1 MDKSLRKDPF
11 LVGGREISSRLL
23 LGTGKFPSKA
33 AMADSIRES
42 GTGLLTVAMRRID
55 MERHEENILEH
66 IPPEVVLMV
75 NTSGA
80 RTAGEAVEIARLF
93 REAGGGDWVKIEIM
107 TDPRWLLPDNAATI
121 EATRILA
128 QEGFVVLPYMYPDI
142 YAARALEKAGAA
154 AIMPLGAPIGTCRGL
169 ITRDFVQIILAET
182 ELPVIVDAGI
192 GAPSHAVE
200 AMEMGCAAVLAN
212 TAIACAA
219 NPAGMAAA
227 FARAVEAGRMAFLAG
242 LAGARPEASPSSPLT
257 GFLFDQA
264 T

>member
-1 MDKSLRKDPF
+1 MVETMKKDPF
-11 LVGGREISSRLL
+11 LVGGREIASRLL
-23 LGTGKFPSKA
+23 LGTGKFSSKA

-42 GTGLLTVAMRRID
+42 GTGLVTVAMRRID

-66 IPPEVVLMV
+66 IPPDVVLMV

-80 RTAGEAVEIARLF
+80 RNAKEAVEIARLF

-107 TDPRWLLPDNAATI
+107 TDPRWLLPDNNETI

-128 QEGFVVLPYMYPDI
+128 HEGFVVLPYMYPDI
-142 YAARALEKAGAA
+142 YAARSLEKAGAA

-169 ITRDFVQIILAET
+169 ITKDFVQIILEET
-182 ELPVIVDAGI
+182 SLPVIVDAGI
-192 GAPSHAVE
+192 GAPSHAAE

-219 NPAGMAAA
+219 NPALMASA
-227 FARAVEAGRMAFLAG
+227 FARAVEAGRLAYLAG
-242 LAGARPEASPSSPLT
+242 LADTRREASPSSPLT
-257 GFLFDQA
+257 GFLFDPS